1 MRPDYGS
8 SIGRPGIRIR
18 INTMYSMAK
27 EKKQK
32 EIKRIAVY
40 TSGGDA
46 PGMNAAVRAV
56 VRTGAYNDLHVF
68 GIRRGYEG
76 MIDCDITRLEVRD
89 VGNIM
94 HRGGTM
100 LKTARSKRFMTPE
113 GRRTAY
119 EALKAYEIDALVAIG
134 GNGTFTGARIFGEE
148 YDMPIVG
155 IPGTIDND
163 LYGSDF
169 TIGFDTAVNTA
180 IEAVDKIRDTAD
192 SHNRLFFVEVMGRN
206 SGFIALNTAIGSGA
220 ASVLIP
226 EKQATLEELVDSLK
240 MGARRKKLFS
250 VVIIAEGNK
259 YGGATEIAAKVK
271 EMFDYYDTKVT
282 IIGHLQRGG
291 SPTALDRVLA
301 SRLGFAAVEGLIK
314 GQKGVMVGLIHNK
327 IRYTTFEDAISKNHA
342 PDNQLIRMAEI
353 LAI

>member
-1 MRPDYGS
+1 
-8 SIGRPGIRIR
+8 
-18 INTMYSMAK
+18 MAK
-27 EKKQK
+27 ETNKK

-56 VRTGAYNDLHVF
+56 VRTGAYNNLHVF

-76 MIDCDITRLEVRD
+76 MIDCDLVRLEVGD

-94 HRGGTM
+94 HRGGTV

-119 EALKAYEIDALVAIG
+119 EALRAYDIDGLVAIG
-134 GNGTFTGARIFGEE
+134 GNGTFTGAMVFSQE
-148 YDMPIVG
+148 YDIPIIGV
-155 IPGTIDND
+155 PGTIDND

-192 SHNRLFFVEVMGRN
+192 SHNRLFFVEVMGRH

-226 EKQATLEELVDSLK
+226 EKSSTLDDLVQVLK

-250 VVIIAEGNK
+250 VVIVAEGNHF
-259 YGGATEIAAKVK
+259 GGAPEIAEKVK
-271 EMFDYYDTKVT
+271 EMFDFYDTKVT

-301 SRLGFAAVEGLIK
+301 SRLGFAAVEGLLEGK
-314 GQKGVMVGLIHNK
+314 SGMMAGMVNNK
-327 IRYTTFEDAISKNHA
+327 IKFTPFDDAINKNRA
-342 PDNQLIRMAEI
+342 PDSQLIRMAEV